1 VLSARSRTELTRLRR
16 RVQQGRAP
24 YGVSL
29 HASLLSRE
37 VVDEFRRRVEVVMTW
52 PVNDHQTL
60 AQVLAVGAN
69 GVISDELD
77 VLRTVVSRRR

>member
-1 VLSARSRTELTRLRR
+1 
-16 RVQQGRAP
+16 
-24 YGVSL
+24 
-29 HASLLSRE
+29 
-37 VVDEFRRRVEVVMTW
+37 MTW